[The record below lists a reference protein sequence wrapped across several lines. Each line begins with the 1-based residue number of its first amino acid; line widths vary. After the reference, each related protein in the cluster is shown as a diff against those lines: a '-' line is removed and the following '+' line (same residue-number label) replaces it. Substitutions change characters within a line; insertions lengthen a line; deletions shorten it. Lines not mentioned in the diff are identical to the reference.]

1 MANDYDEYKNNKESL
16 ESRLFNMKHGYP
28 LDMEIDKIPGYPK
41 YDERFLDLM
50 GWGVGA
56 NQLATDR
63 YRQDYGEGSAT
74 TQSLLKDYW
83 DSESDDYYDI
93 KDKKAVDRA
102 KKANVGDM
110 MYATLAKDLDDYL
123 YKAREEGYQ
132 AQDNIMQIIYTIS
145 DANLRKKEIDER
157 LKKESQARK
166 DFAKRVL
173 GTENPADAL
182 KIKERDIIE
191 FLHNVPN
198 RKK

>member
-1 MANDYDEYKNNKESL
+1 MANNYNSKSIN
-16 ESRLFNMKHGYP
+16 
-28 LDMEIDKIPGYPK
+28 
-41 YDERFLDLM
+41 
-50 GWGVGA
+50 
-56 NQLATDR
+56 
-63 YRQDYGEGSAT
+63 
-74 TQSLLKDYW
+74 
-83 DSESDDYYDI
+83 YYDI

-102 KKANVGDM
+102 KKANVRGI
-110 MYATLAKDLDDYL
+110 MYETLAKDLEDYL
-123 YKAREEGYQ
+123 YKTNNPLFSDYRTGSVGKDGYFYIPSGRVTDDYTDKRFEGDQ
-132 AQDNIMQIIYTIS
+132 AEDNIMEIIHSIS

-157 LKKESQARK
+157 LKRESQARK